1 MRILQRGEF
10 MFASSDSHK
19 APGRKWMFLLALIGS
34 LCLSTG
40 CLSQRLSTGKA
51 APRAERSGLAVIKFV
66 NTTSHVDSGRFDPWE
81 YGIPAML
88 TTDLEQTALF
98 NIVDRARLKD
108 ILDEQQLQQSG
119 LVDPTTAVTIGKLT
133 AAHYILTGTFM
144 VIGDDLSIN
153 AQVFCVEQGI
163 QLGAISSAGKMDE
176 FFMVEKDLF
185 IKITQTLQV
194 VVDDKKQAKI
204 MRRVETRSVEASL
217 KNYAG
222 EMALFMAASM
232 EKLGKIKDSIVLKDD
247 ARNNFKQALEF
258 DPTYKRAK
266 DNFSK
271 LAMGVPMTL

>member
-1 MRILQRGEF
+1 
-10 MFASSDSHK
+10 MFSSNVTHQVR
-19 APGRKWMFLLALIGS
+19 GRKWMFLLALIGS
-34 LCLSTG
+34 VCLTAG
-40 CLSQRLSTGKA
+40 CLSQRLSAGRA
-51 APRAERSGLAVIKFV
+51 APRADRSALAVIKFV
-66 NTTSHVDSGRFDPWE
+66 NATSHVDARRFDPWE

-108 ILDEQQLQQSG
+108 ILDEQHLQQSG

-144 VIGDDLSIN
+144 VIGENLNIN

-176 FFMVEKDLF
+176 FFKVEKELF

-222 EMALFMAASM
+222 EMSLFMATAM
-232 EKLGKIKDSIVLKDD
+232 EKMGKIKDSIMLKDD
-247 ARNNFKQALEF
+247 ARNNFKQALDY
-258 DPTYKRAK
+258 DPTYQRAK
-266 DNFSK
+266 ENFSR